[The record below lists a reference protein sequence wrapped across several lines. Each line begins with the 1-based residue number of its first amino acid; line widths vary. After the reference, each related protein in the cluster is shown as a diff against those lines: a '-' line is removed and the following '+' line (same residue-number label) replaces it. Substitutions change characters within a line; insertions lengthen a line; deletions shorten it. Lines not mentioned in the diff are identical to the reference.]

1 MIDYKNAAQMRELME
16 RVTPGPWVAVQGQCW
31 RVEPN
36 IFNGCNEPW
45 EGWYE
50 EPCAEDAQFIAISR
64 EALPY
69 WIERAEAAERAVGE
83 LITQVVKLYHCPP
96 ISKRIYC
103 QSSTKETRVEECTV
117 CWREWAMKEGK

>member
-1 MIDYKNAAQMRELME
+1 MKFDQLIREGRDTDAVRLFARQYYDGGKMGYTRMLLLI
-16 RVTPGPWVAVQGQCW
+16 RVADELDELKADRQDVPDNP
-31 RVEPN
+31 
-36 IFNGCNEPW
+36 I
-45 EGWYE
+45 
-50 EPCAEDAQFIAISR
+50 
-64 EALPY
+64 
-69 WIERAEAAERAVGE
+69 RAEAAERAVGE

>member
-1 MIDYKNAAQMRELME
+1 MINYKDPAELRELME
-16 RVTPGPWVAVQGQCW
+16 KVTPGPWVAVQGQCW

-50 EPCAEDAQFIAISR
+50 EPCAEDAQFIALSR

-69 WIERAEAAERAVGE
+69 WIQQAEAAERAVERLLDALDHGAR
-83 LITQVVKLYHCPP
+83 CP
-96 ISKRIYC
+96 
-103 QSSTKETRVEECTV
+103 QAGMWDECHDYGDRK
-117 CWREWAMKEGK
+117 CRACRKAWAMKEGK